1 MKAKV
6 RLNRQLRASALVAG
20 ACLVFFLHGCST
32 ARTEPDNSLY
42 ERLGGH
48 PVVSAVV
55 ADVVDRTA
63 ANPRSQQSFDEVNLK
78 NLKQSIVEQ
87 ICSLTGGPCTYGGD
101 DMQTAHKGLN
111 ISDGEFNILAEELRE
126 ALDAHGV
133 GTREKNE
140 LLRILAPM
148 KRDIVTR

>member
-1 MKAKV
+1 MTS
-6 RLNRQLRASALVAG
+6 R
-20 ACLVFFLHGCST
+20 
-32 ARTEPDNSLY
+32 PDNSLY
-42 ERLGGH
+42 ERLGGY
-48 PVVSAVV
+48 PVVRAVV
-55 ADVVDRTA
+55 GDVVDRTA
-63 ANPRSQQSFDEVNLK
+63 ANPKSKQSFDEVNVK
-78 NLKQSIVEQ
+78 NLKKSIVEQ
-87 ICSLTGGPCTYGGD
+87 ICSLTEGPCTYGGD

-111 ISDGEFNILAEELRE
+111 ISEGEFNILAEELRQ